1 MLAAKV
7 EEALTPLKARAHI
20 TINAVAKFFFAS
32 PFSLSSTQNS
42 ELESSVD
49 ANVFRAFV
57 RKLNHRGGQ
66 KTHSDSDSFVAN
78 ADYMNHEGEQ
88 ETTRKAAKGKAYKSV
103 YADTERADYVL
114 TDRASSFKTFFL
126 IDTKTKRAD
135 HVSRR
140 DAAGFEANRHSPL
153 ASVDIGSE
161 TAVDGASVTTASPQT
176 AHHEDTA
183 VYGMDAADL
192 LPARSVAD
200 MLAERHSVTVCH
212 AGLGGA
218 HIADSV
224 HATGQHETAQ
234 TAAMSFW
241 LPPITVDGA
250 LYIRM
255 VHELPD
261 QPATDDD
268 PVHIT

>member
-78 ADYMNHEGEQ
+78 ADFMNHEGEQ

-114 TDRASSFKTFFL
+114 TDRASSFKTFIL
-126 IDTKTKRAD
+126 LNTKTKRAD
-135 HVSRR
+135 HISRR

-161 TAVDGASVTTASPQT
+161 TDVDQASVTTASPQT

-200 MLAERHSVTVCH
+200 MLADLHSGTDSKSRLNK
-212 AGLGGA
+212 ATPTGA
-218 HIADSV
+218 FHS
-224 HATGQHETAQ
+224 TAQ
-234 TAAMSFW
+234 FGSSETAAMSFW
-241 LPPITVDGA
+241 LPPITVDGI

-261 QPATDDD
+261 QPETDD

>member
-1 MLAAKV
+1 MLAASV
-7 EEALTPLKARAHI
+7 EKAFVKMKARASHASR
-20 TINAVAKFFFAS
+20 AVSKLFFAS
-32 PFSLSSTQNS
+32 PFSLSATQHSAIESTA
-42 ELESSVD
+42 D
-49 ANVFRAFV
+49 ANVFRALV

-66 KTHSDSDSFVAN
+66 KTDSDSDSFVAN
-78 ADYMNHEGEQ
+78 ADFMNHEGDQ
-88 ETTRKAAKGKAYKSV
+88 KTTRKAAKGKAYKSV

-114 TDRASSFKTFFL
+114 TDRASSFKTFIL
-126 IDTKTKRAD
+126 LNTKTKRAD
-135 HVSRR
+135 HISRR

-161 TAVDGASVTTASPQT
+161 TDVDRASVTTASPQT

-200 MLAERHSVTVCH
+200 MLADLHSGTDSKS
-212 AGLGGA
+212 GLNKATPTGA
-218 HIADSV
+218 FHS
-224 HATGQHETAQ
+224 TAQ
-234 TAAMSFW
+234 FGSSETAAMSFW

-255 VHELPD
+255 VYALPD
-261 QPATDDD
+261 QPETDD